1 MVAIGYTMM
10 SEQTPPRQLVRDL
23 RTAEDAGFDFSV
35 MSDHHAPWLEEQGHS
50 PYAWSVLGA
59 AAQATERI
67 PLMTFVTCPT
77 MRYHPAVVAQK
88 AATMDLLSGGRFT
101 LGIGAGEN
109 LNEHVAIDAWPP
121 VGRRHEMLVE
131 AVEII
136 RELLAGGY
144 VTYEGDHFS
153 VESARI
159 WDLPEDG
166 VPIGIAASGP
176 ESGRIAAENGDA
188 LIAISPD
195 SGLVRG
201 FNEAGGAGKPVYGQI
216 AVSYDTD
223 VDAARERAHRLWR
236 WSVAGWKVMAELPSP
251 VNFGAQTATV
261 RPDDVAEL
269 VPCGPD
275 VEPVVAAVRKF
286 AEAGFTH
293 LALVGVGAEKQDEF
307 LAWSNKELLPALR
320 ELGPAGGGGA

>member
-10 SEQTPPRQLVRDL
+10 CEQTPPRQLVRDL
-23 RTAEDAGFDFSV
+23 KTAEDAGFDFSV
-35 MSDHHAPWLEEQGHS
+35 ISDHHAPWLEEQGHS

-88 AATMDLLSGGRFT
+88 AATVDLLSGGRFT
-101 LGIGAGEN
+101 LGLGAGEN

-121 VGRRHEMLVE
+121 AGRRHEMLVE
-131 AVEII
+131 ATEII
-136 RELLAGGY
+136 RELLDGGY

-159 WDLPEDG
+159 WDLPERRL
-166 VPIGIAASGP
+166 PIGIAASGP
-176 ESGRIAAENGDA
+176 ESRRIAAENGDA

-195 SGLVRG
+195 SDLVEG
-201 FNEAGGAGKPVYGQI
+201 FNQAGGAGKPVYGQI
-216 AVSYDTD
+216 AISYDTD

-236 WSVAGWKVMAELPSP
+236 WAVAGWKVMAELPSP
-251 VNFGAQTATV
+251 VNFAAQTATV
-261 RPDDVAEL
+261 RPEDVAEV

-275 VEPVVAAVRKF
+275 VEPAVAAVRRF
-286 AEAGFTH
+286 ADAGFTH
-293 LALVGVGAEKQDEF
+293 IALVGVGADQQDAF
-307 LAWSNKELLPALR
+307 LSWADKELLPALR
-320 ELGPAGGGGA
+320 EIGPAGGGGA